1 MEEIKLL
8 SIDKVIEIHEG
19 LLRVSD
25 VPIIMATLILWLIIG
40 IVSLVDIIKN
50 RKSLSS
56 QGFIFRGLNL
66 VIILLIESILLI
78 NIVETD
84 FSTSKKEWESQ
95 YLIPYI
101 NSLPEDKLDVK
112 DFSQIV
118 DISNNKNNK
127 IESIHFTNKH
137 EPIWVELS
145 VIDKNN
151 LKQKF
156 VVQTII
162 QKESI
167 KEAYLTY
174 KRINKTITSTYR
186 DNLYY
191 ETILH
196 IPEEYKVI
204 VPSLDE

>member
-8 SIDKVIEIHEG
+8 SIEKVIEIHEG

-50 RKSLSS
+50 RKLLSS

-118 DISNNKNNK
+118 DISNNKNKK

-137 EPIWVELS
+137 EPIWVELF
-145 VIDKNN
+145 VTGKNN

-156 VVQTII
+156 VVQTVI
-162 QKESI
+162 QKEAI

-174 KRINKTITSTYR
+174 KRINKTITPTYR

-196 IPEEYKVI
+196 IPEEYKVL